1 MTLQDP
7 KRHHFIPQFYLRA
20 WARGDGRLTWFY
32 RPHSKVEA
40 VSRYPKAVG
49 FDTNLYAYEGVPEDK
64 RQILEKELFHPVD
77 THAAE
82 THKLLLG
89 GKLNALSN
97 ENRVHWARFLLSTQ
111 LRTPFGLQELKR
123 LADQTLRANL
133 GVKNDA
139 EFNALRKL
147 GDPETI
153 YEWTQKYQ
161 PQVIENAHKQ
171 FLPGLIDHEDLGH
184 YLINMQWATVGLAH
198 AIGPSYRLT
207 AGKTR
212 TQYSCFRYPRDVF
225 LWPRTAPFAHLKL
238 LRSQHRRS
246 SRQLMIWWSVPLSI
260 MCSAIVRSTCFSS
273 SGAFVTITRSL
284 FLDLWGKAAPGVPPT
299 RCGWLINL

>member
-198 AIGPSYRLT
+198 ASQSLLT
-207 AGKTR
+207 ADRPFVSTHGWKDPNAVLLFPLSPRCLFVATNSAVRTSQIASKPASPLVKTVN
-212 TQYSCFRYPRDVF
+212 DMVV
-225 LWPRTAPFAHLKL
+225 RTAFNHVFGNSEEHVLFIERR
-238 LRSQHRRS
+238 LRHHNEEP
-246 SRQLMIWWSVPLSI
+246 IPGPV
-260 MCSAIVRSTCFSS
+260 
-273 SGAFVTITRSL
+273 
-284 FLDLWGKAAPGVPPT
+284 GKGRPGCPAD
-299 RCGWLINL
+299 